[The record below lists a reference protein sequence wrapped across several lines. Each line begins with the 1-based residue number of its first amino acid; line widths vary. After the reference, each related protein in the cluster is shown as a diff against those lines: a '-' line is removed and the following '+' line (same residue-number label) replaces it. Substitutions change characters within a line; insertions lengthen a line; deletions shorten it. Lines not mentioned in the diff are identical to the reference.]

1 MSTWRSSREYRV
13 WRAQVIMRDK
23 RCVICNSIKS
33 RHAHHVNHAT
43 YFIDQR
49 FDVNNGVTLCSG
61 CHMNYHCNFHR
72 SYRTKC
78 DEYNF
83 MNFVKLSTHF
93 SHLWIGKYDNED
105 HKYDYYHELTEYE
118 NQMRYVLTAFAAS
131 PDDVVEYVKILRLL
145 RS

>member
-1 MSTWRSSREYRV
+1 MSSWRSSREYRV

-23 RCVICNSIKS
+23 RCVICNSINS

-49 FDVNNGVTLCSG
+49 FDVDNGVTLCSG

-78 DEYNF
+78 DEYSF

-93 SHLWIGKYDNED
+93 NNLWIEACVGCYDPNVN
-105 HKYDYYHELTEYE
+105 DYEH
-118 NQMRYVLTAFAAS
+118 QMKNVLISFAAS
-131 PDDVVEYVKILRLL
+131 PDNVLEYVKTLKMLRDPG
-145 RS
+145 